1 MVSPCLCCSLA
12 ACIWLIYSLTSLVY
26 SPLFLYDWATTE
38 RLRNPPENEEEDEV
52 DEGWNYWDN
61 PPVEKSS
68 LTQNIEQFV
77 WRGTCTGRQEESS
90 LNYYWSLQQFLRESC
105 RVWAW
110 RDVER
115 RRWWSSPEHQE
126 YKRPVLSSWVQT
138 FPHNENSRKVFR
150 LIWNVGK
157 EMMQW
162 KSARGTRNL

>member
-1 MVSPCLCCSLA
+1 MGKCLNTSYF
-12 ACIWLIYSLTSLVY
+12 WLISSLTSLVY

-38 RLRNPPENEEEDEV
+38 RLRNPPESEEEDEV

-61 PPVEKSS
+61 PPVENSS

-90 LNYYWSLQQFLRESC
+90 LNYWSLQQFLRESC

-115 RRWWSSPEHQE
+115 RRWWSAAQS
-126 YKRPVLSSWVQT
+126 
-138 FPHNENSRKVFR
+138 
-150 LIWNVGK
+150 
-157 EMMQW
+157 
-162 KSARGTRNL
+162 TRNTRGQYCPLGSKLPPQYPPRRFPTMAPMIYD